1 MYMYFSYMYM
11 YLVIISFIYCLHVLS
26 ITVYLNLLLYYY
38 IWTFTNISP
47 PSGVGPKFFSLKCIT
62 VCKNAKHF
70 DYNHCKI
77 NTFTCFAHRDAN
89 NLNDTSHLP
98 HLAVSFHLLFYTSC
112 ELTEG
117 SSCHNYV

>member
-1 MYMYFSYMYM
+1 MYMYFSYM

-62 VCKNAKHF
+62 VCKQHKRPISLISTILTIITAKS
-70 DYNHCKI
+70 
-77 NTFTCFAHRDAN
+77 T
-89 NLNDTSHLP
+89 
-98 HLAVSFHLLFYTSC
+98 LLHALRIVM
-112 ELTEG
+112 LTT
-117 SSCHNYV
+117 